1 MASKRN
7 IFIIGG
13 VLLLAISFWLGRLT
27 VQGSRKSEESAH
39 QESPAAAKKPSAEAE
54 PHSHEAQTAPH
65 TDKPG
70 TAPHTHEEK
79 QGEAKMGKEQ
89 EGQGLKLSP
98 EERQNVGLKTAPA
111 DLRPIEQ
118 VIKVAGVIRPHPD
131 KEAQV
136 SSRVSG
142 KVVGLFFKV
151 GDVVKRGQRLADI
164 QSAEM
169 QKVQVDLIQ
178 AENKLMLTKAELDR
192 VQALVESKIAARKE
206 LIAAQNQYQS
216 VQNEIQGLEQ
226 QLVILGLSESAVKK
240 IRTEKAIAT
249 FPVVAPIGGFIAERN
264 VVLGETVEPSKIIFK
279 VLDPSVV
286 FVEGDAFE
294 ESLRELK
301 PGQNVRIRLSSYPED
316 VFAGKISRFSP
327 TIDPQKRTLRLWVE
341 VANPSGKL
349 KPNLF
354 SEMNIVVGGGQ
365 EVLAIPSEA
374 LITTEAEN
382 FVFVEDKGTFRR
394 ADIVLGARDD
404 RFVEVKRGLLPGD
417 KVVTDGKQQVYTKSL
432 MARGGGAAL
441 GGHTH

>member
-1 MASKRN
+1 MAINKRSLLVAVAG
-7 IFIIGG
+7 I
-13 VLLLAISFWLGRLT
+13 VLLSLSFWLGRLT
-27 VQGSRKSEESAH
+27 GHVDKKSEGAGDH
-39 QESPAAAKKPSAEAE
+39 DSPATKKPSGDAGPRGDKEA
-54 PHSHEAQTAPH
+54 
-65 TDKPG
+65 
-70 TAPHTHEEK
+70 APHTHKE
-79 QGEAKMGKEQ
+79 GEAKKGTEQ
-89 EGQGLKLSP
+89 ERQGLKLSP
-98 EERQNVGLKTAPA
+98 EERQNVGLKTVVA

-118 VIKVAGVIRPHPD
+118 VIKVAGVVRPHPD

-151 GDVVKRGQRLADI
+151 GDLVKRGQWLADV

-178 AENKLMLTKAELDR
+178 AENKLTLTKAELDR
-192 VQALVESKIAARKE
+192 IQGLVESKIAARKE
-206 LIAAQNQYQS
+206 LIAAQNQYQA

-226 QLVILGLSESAVKK
+226 QLIILGLSESALKN
-240 IRTEKAIAT
+240 IRTEKTIAT
-249 FPVVAPIGGFIAERN
+249 FPVVAPIGGVIAERN

-294 ESLRELK
+294 EALRELK
-301 PGQNVRIRLSSYPED
+301 PRQTVRIRLSSYPED

-365 EVLAIPSEA
+365 EVLAIPVEA
-374 LITTEAEN
+374 LITTEGET
-382 FVFVEDKGTFRR
+382 FVFVDEKGLFRR
-394 ADIVLGARDD
+394 ADVVLGARDD
-404 RFVEVKRGLLPGD
+404 RFVEVKKGLLPGD
-417 KVVTDGKQQVYTKSL
+417 TVVTDGKQQIYTKSL

>member
-1 MASKRN
+1 MSSKK
-7 IFIIGG
+7 IILVIAGL
-13 VLLLAISFWLGRLT
+13 LLLAFSFWLGRLT
-27 VQGSRKSEESAH
+27 GHVDSKGDGATH
-39 QESPAAAKKPSAEAE
+39 HDSPATAKKSSAE
-54 PHSHEAQTAPH
+54 TAPR
-65 TDKPG
+65 
-70 TAPHTHEEK
+70 THE
-79 QGEAKMGKEQ
+79 QGQAEVGKGQ
-89 EGQGLKLSP
+89 EDQGLKLSA
-98 EERQNVGLKTAPA
+98 EERQNVGLKTVPA

-118 VIKVAGVIRPHPD
+118 VIRVAGVIRPHPD

-151 GDVVKRGQRLADI
+151 GDVVKKAQRLADV

-169 QKVQVDLIQ
+169 QKIQVDLLQ
-178 AENKLMLTKAELDR
+178 AENKLTLAQAELDR
-192 VQALVESKIAARKE
+192 IQALVDSKIAARKE
-206 LIAAQNQYQS
+206 LIAAQNQYQA

-226 QLVILGLSESAVKK
+226 QLVILGLSESSVKK

-249 FPVVAPIGGFIAERN
+249 FPVVAPIGGVIAERN
-264 VVLGETVEPSKIIFK
+264 VVLGETVEPTKIIFK

-294 ESLRELK
+294 EALRELK
-301 PGQNVRIRLSSYPED
+301 SGQSVRIRLASYPED
-316 VFAGKISRFSP
+316 VFTGKISRFSP

-341 VANPSGKL
+341 VANPSAKL

-354 SEMNIVVGGGQ
+354 SEMNIIVGGGQ
-365 EVLAIPSEA
+365 EVLAIPQES

-382 FVFVEDKGTFRR
+382 FVFVEEKGTFRR
-394 ADIVLGARDD
+394 ADVVLGARDD
-404 RFVEVKRGLLPGD
+404 RYVEVKRGVLPGD
-417 KVVTDGKQQVYTKSL
+417 LVVTDGKQQIYTKSL